1 MKTVRFAILALA
13 VLLVLHA
20 NAFAADPP
28 NEAHFHHVHL
38 NVTDPAATIDFYKRH
53 LGAVDISYRGKVD
66 ALFTERSYIL
76 LNKVDEPP
84 RSAPTTAL
92 MHIGW
97 AGVDGPNEYEWLKKQ
112 GVEFQT
118 PVTPLGS
125 NYYMYFYGNDGELIE
140 IYTGSKNHR
149 FEHMHIWATD
159 PNVTAQWLLDNIGIQ
174 GSTQHRP
181 KPENINGRWARSCRV
196 DNVNFI
202 IYGKPDKGSSRR
214 PATMPDE
221 FEPTKGSAI
230 DHLAF
235 SYRNIGPVYERMKTA
250 GVEIVESITRKEE
263 GHDSFYV
270 MAPDKLLIEIVEDK
284 PVPEGSWE

>member
-1 MKTVRFAILALA
+1 MNHLRIAIPALA
-13 VLLVLHA
+13 IVLAVGS
-20 NAFAADPP
+20 NVRAADPP

-38 NVTDPAATIDFYKRH
+38 NVTDPEASISFYKKH
-53 LGAVDISYRGKVD
+53 LGAVEIQYRGKSD

-76 LNKVDEPP
+76 LNEVNEPP
-84 RSAPTTAL
+84 RSGPTTAL

-97 AGVDGPNEYEWLKKQ
+97 AGVDGPNEYEWLKKE
-112 GVEFQT
+112 GLEFQT
-118 PVTPLGS
+118 PATPLGS
-125 NYYMYFYGNDGELIE
+125 NFYMYFFGPDRELIE
-140 IYTGSKNHR
+140 IYTGAKNHR
-149 FEHMHIWATD
+149 FEHMHIWASD
-159 PNVTAQWLLDNIGIQ
+159 PNVTAEWFLNNIGVQ

-181 KPENINGRWARSCRV
+181 KPEDINGRWARSCRI

-202 IYGKPDKGSSRR
+202 IYAIPDKGSRRR

-221 FEPTKGSAI
+221 LEPTKGHVI

-235 SYRNIGPVYERMKTA
+235 SYRDIKPVYDRMKDA
-250 GVEIVESITRKEE
+250 GVEIVESITRKED
-263 GHDSFYV
+263 GHDSFFV